1 MFFTLLKVTV
11 LLLIV
16 DCKATPKA
24 SAKTGQQLPDLP
36 YGHEICTLKADE
48 GRCKAFSRRYFY
60 NLFTRKCEEFIYGG
74 CGGNEN
80 NFETK
85 KQCLAKCKVKVQK
98 YPHLTDRRS
107 PCRMDADSG
116 PCRGLFTRYFYN
128 KLTKQCE
135 DFIYGG
141 CLGNLNNFRT
151 EKDCQNVC
159 HKTKLLRS
167 ALPTL
172 CKAPADRGNCTESI
186 TKYFYNNSI
195 DNCET
200 FNYSGCGGNMNKFNT
215 KQLCRRTCRRGARR
229 Q

>member
-11 LLLIV
+11 LLLVV
-16 DCKATPKA
+16 DGTSIAQAPDHM
-24 SAKTGQQLPDLP
+24 LMDLP
-36 YGHEICTLKADE
+36 YGHEICTLKADD
-48 GRCKAFSRRYFY
+48 GRCKALNRRYFY
-60 NLFTRKCEEFIYGG
+60 NLFTQKCEEFIYGG

-85 KQCLAKCKVKVQK
+85 KECLAKCKVK
-98 YPHLTDRRS
+98 DRRN

-116 PCRGLFTRYFYN
+116 PCRGLFYRYFYN

-135 DFIYGG
+135 EFIYGG

-151 EKDCQNVC
+151 AKDCQNVC
-159 HKTKLLRS
+159 HKPKALHS
-167 ALPTL
+167 YLPTL
-172 CKAPADRGNCTESI
+172 CNAPADQGDCNESI
-186 TKYFYNNSI
+186 TKYFYNNST

-200 FNYSGCGGNMNKFNT
+200 FTYSGCGGNKNNFNT
-215 KQLCRRTCRRGARR
+215 KHLCRRTCRKGSRR